1 MKKLVLLLLCC
12 LTLAGYAQQRRVKVA
27 TNKGSVYVGTL
38 EKFKAFEYVI
48 IIMDGRSIMIPY
60 NEMAYID
67 DITATEAVE
76 TPVIA
81 EDPILVDH
89 PKGNEEPVAVEEPTK
104 APTVAAIKASAKTPA
119 KTTAKASAKAPAK
132 ASAKAP
138 AKTPAKTTAKAPTKT
153 PAKATTKSPAKK
165 WVACSVCGHN
175 PGVCQTCL
183 GIGKTVDGQTCMSCK
198 GSKKCR
204 FCDGKGGSYQTAHK

>member
-1 MKKLVLLLLCC
+1 M
-12 LTLAGYAQQRRVKVA
+12 AGYAQQRRVKVA

-48 IIMDGRSIMIPY
+48 IIMNGRSIMIPY

-67 DITATEAVE
+67 DVTATEAVE

-89 PKGNEEPVAVEEPTK
+89 PKDHEEPVAVEEPTEAPMVATVK
-104 APTVAAIKASAKTPA
+104 APVKTPAKASAKAPA
-119 KTTAKASAKAPAK
+119 KATAKASTKSTAKAPAK

-138 AKTPAKTTAKAPTKT
+138 AKTT
-153 PAKATTKSPAKK
+153 AKK

>member
-89 PKGNEEPVAVEEPTK
+89 PKGYEEPVAVEEPTK
-104 APTVAAIKASAKTPA
+104 APTEAPTKATAKAPA
-119 KTTAKASAKAPAK
+119 KTTAK
-132 ASAKAP
+132 
-138 AKTPAKTTAKAPTKT
+138 TPTKTTTKTTTKT
-153 PAKATTKSPAKK
+153 PAKATTKTPAKATSKAPTKK

>member
-27 TNKGSVYVGTL
+27 TNKGAVYVGTL

-81 EDPILVDH
+81 EDPILVDN
-89 PKGNEEPVAVEEPTK
+89 PKDYEEPVAVEEPTK
-104 APTVAAIKASAKTPA
+104 APTVATVKAP
-119 KTTAKASAKAPAK
+119 AKASAKAPAK

-138 AKTPAKTTAKAPTKT
+138 AKTPAKTTPTKT

>member
-1 MKKLVLLLLCC
+1 MKKLVLLLLCY

-81 EDPILVDH
+81 EDPILVDN
-89 PKGNEEPVAVEEPTK
+89 PKDYEEPVAVEEPTK
-104 APTVAAIKASAKTPA
+104 APTVATVKAP
-119 KTTAKASAKAPAK
+119 AKASAKAPAK

>member
-81 EDPILVDH
+81 EDPILVDN
-89 PKGNEEPVAVEEPTK
+89 PKDYEEPVAVEEPTK
-104 APTVAAIKASAKTPA
+104 APTVATV
-119 KTTAKASAKAPAK
+119 KAPAK